1 MLPVFSFSFF
11 QAFLQLFMLE
21 VQVIMT
27 VTVGEK
33 DFPLFSI
40 LMKNPI
46 FPQNIHTTS

>member
-1 MLPVFSFSFF
+1 MIPVFSFSFF

-33 DFPLFSI
+33 DFFLFSI